1 MKIKKGFLKNNWPTM
16 IVVLVAIAISIT
28 SRDTL
33 IVILTIVFVLTLAMK
48 YKMYDEMVQ
57 EADDW
62 WNGMSKEDK
71 QKLKDNGIKQ

>member
-1 MKIKKGFLKNNWPTM
+1 M